1 MCRIEERVEY
11 NPDGRPMTSSRIRL
25 CEKARD
31 RKPCRDAVVIPYRY
45 NSKRGSTGR
54 DNTPSPIDP
63 PTPTGSG
70 TYLVETR
77 RPSGSGSRPSTQD
90 GQRPISTEII
100 IGFGSKKDKTKKYPS
115 ISVSTKPFDRS
126 SLGSRGSHEAA
137 IESIG
142 SDASY
147 PVRTGFPEAP
157 LPPTATFD
165 HPNNYLATPT
175 LSYGYRP
182 SHVPSASS
190 SQTPSLYADDDPPAR
205 QRSTRYPA
213 VVVHNPPPATPSSPS
228 QRPAATSSGSYRT
241 SKIVPRDSYR
251 DPLDNDVFADNSSY
265 SGSGMPEANRRP
277 KNSDERPRQ
286 SKSGRRQEES
296 ERQTAEEA
304 AKAERENERHVRF
317 ELGRAESRAKER
329 AENHLAEKEKDRAA
343 AREESRRL
351 KEEERRLKEEERL
364 RQEEKDLEK
373 AARDRKK
380 DRSRPPATDY
390 SIKRPSATR
399 RLSSTMTPAQL
410 ADQQRLIEAE
420 KAQMRSERQIAEARE
435 REEQLAASLKS
446 QQEKPGYWDP
456 RGGDRSLSSRRES
469 MNRHDSVTS
478 RPADLTRT
486 PSKRRTSISQ
496 SNPPALDAQAPT
508 ETYRPSSSRKRAP
521 PPLSFPKNFNQD
533 YATRPSSSRRPS
545 FGGQDNPFA
554 ASSSIVSPSVTSQD
568 PWDLRNVESALPT
581 PRVQTDGR
589 YGTAQS
595 HGYVDPFATDSD
607 SPSGDYI
614 QPAYASRTGLSR
626 KGSKRKH

>member
-1 MCRIEERVEY
+1 MCRIEERIEY
-11 NPDGRPMTSSRIRL
+11 SPDGRPMTSSGARL

-45 NSKRGSTGR
+45 NPKRGSPGR
-54 DNTPSPIDP
+54 DDTPSPINP

-70 TYLVETR
+70 TYLVQTR
-77 RPSGSGSRPSTQD
+77 RPSGSGSRPSTRD

-115 ISVSTKPFDRS
+115 ISVSSKPFDRS

-137 IESIG
+137 IEPVG

-147 PVRTGFPEAP
+147 PLRTGFPEAP

-165 HPNNYLATPT
+165 NPNNYLATPT
-175 LSYGYRP
+175 MSYGYRP

-205 QRSTRYPA
+205 PRTSRYPA
-213 VVVHNPPPATPSSPS
+213 TVIHNPPPATPSSPS
-228 QRPAATSSGSYRT
+228 QRPTGMSSGSYRT
-241 SKIVPRDSYR
+241 SNVAPRDSYQN
-251 DPLDNDVFADNSSY
+251 PLDNDVFADNSSY
-265 SGSGMPEANRRP
+265 SGSSMPEVNRRS
-277 KNSDERPRQ
+277 KNGDERQRQ
-286 SKSGRRQEES
+286 PKSSRRQEES
-296 ERQTAEEA
+296 ERQAAEEA

-317 ELGRAESRAKER
+317 ELGRADSRAKER
-329 AENHLAEKEKDRAA
+329 AEKHLAEKEKDRAV

-351 KEEERRLKEEERL
+351 KEEERL
-364 RQEEKDLEK
+364 RQEQKDLEK

-380 DRSRPPATDY
+380 ERSKPPTTDY
-390 SIKRPSATR
+390 SSKRPSAGR
-399 RLSSTMTPAQL
+399 RMSSTMTPAQL
-410 ADQQRLIEAE
+410 ADQQRLIEFE

-435 REEQLAASLKS
+435 RDEQLAANLKT

-456 RGGDRSLSSRRES
+456 RGGDRSLSNRRES
-469 MNRHDSVTS
+469 MTRHDSVTS
-478 RPADLTRT
+478 RPAELGRT

-496 SNPPALDAQAPT
+496 PNPPAFDTQVPA

-521 PPLSFPKNFNQD
+521 PPLSFPKNFNQE

-545 FGGQDNPFA
+545 SSGQENPFV
-554 ASSSIVSPSVTSQD
+554 ASSMMSPSVTSQD

-581 PRVQTDGR
+581 PRLQNDSR
-589 YGTAQS
+589 YGTTQAQS
-595 HGYVDPFATDSD
+595 YVDPFATDSD

>member
-11 NPDGRPMTSSRIRL
+11 SPDGRPMTSSRTRL

-45 NSKRGSTGR
+45 NPKRGSSGR
-54 DNTPSPIDP
+54 DDTPSPINP

-70 TYLVETR
+70 SYLVQTR
-77 RPSGSGSRPSTQD
+77 RPSGSGSRPSTRD

-115 ISVSTKPFDRS
+115 ISVSSKPFDRS
-126 SLGSRGSHEAA
+126 SLGSRGSHEAV
-137 IESIG
+137 IEPVG

-147 PVRTGFPEAP
+147 PLRTGFPEAP

-165 HPNNYLATPT
+165 NPNNYLATPT
-175 LSYGYRP
+175 MSYGYRP

-205 QRSTRYPA
+205 PRSSRHPA
-213 VVVHNPPPATPSSPS
+213 TVIHNPPPATPSSPS
-228 QRPAATSSGSYRT
+228 QRPTGMSSGSYRT
-241 SKIVPRDSYR
+241 SNVAPRDSYQN
-251 DPLDNDVFADNSSY
+251 PLDNDVFADNSSY
-265 SGSGMPEANRRP
+265 SGSSMPEVNRRS
-277 KNSDERPRQ
+277 KNGDERQRQ
-286 SKSGRRQEES
+286 PKSNRRQEES
-296 ERQTAEEA
+296 ERQAAEEA

-317 ELGRAESRAKER
+317 ELGRADSRAKER
-329 AENHLAEKEKDRAA
+329 AEKHLAEKEKDRAI

-351 KEEERRLKEEERL
+351 KEEERL
-364 RQEEKDLEK
+364 RQEQKDLEK

-380 DRSRPPATDY
+380 ERSKPPTTDY
-390 SIKRPSATR
+390 SSKRPSAGR
-399 RLSSTMTPAQL
+399 RMSSTMTPAQL
-410 ADQQRLIEAE
+410 ADQQRLIEFE

-435 REEQLAASLKS
+435 RDEQLAANLKS
-446 QQEKPGYWDP
+446 QQEQPGYWDP
-456 RGGDRSLSSRRES
+456 RGGDRSLSNRRES
-469 MNRHDSVTS
+469 MTRHDSVTS
-478 RPADLTRT
+478 RPAD
-486 PSKRRTSISQ
+486 
-496 SNPPALDAQAPT
+496 
-508 ETYRPSSSRKRAP
+508 SRKRAP
-521 PPLSFPKNFNQD
+521 PPLSFPKNFNQE

-545 FGGQDNPFA
+545 SSGQENPFA
-554 ASSSIVSPSVTSQD
+554 ASSMMSPSVTSQD

-581 PRVQTDGR
+581 PRLQNDSR
-589 YGTAQS
+589 YGTTQPQS
-595 HGYVDPFATDSD
+595 YVDPFATDSD